1 MQTCVPLV
9 MVTMHCIHVSGVALH
24 KYYVLWTSTGTTGT
38 IVEYYEYCRKMEKF
52 PQSFIIITSKPPR
65 TKVAISHVKV

>member
-1 MQTCVPLV
+1 
-9 MVTMHCIHVSGVALH
+9 MVRMHCMYVLKSGVALH
-24 KYYVLWTSTGTTGT
+24 KIYVLWTSTGTT

-52 PQSFIIITSKPPR
+52 PHSFIIITSKPPT